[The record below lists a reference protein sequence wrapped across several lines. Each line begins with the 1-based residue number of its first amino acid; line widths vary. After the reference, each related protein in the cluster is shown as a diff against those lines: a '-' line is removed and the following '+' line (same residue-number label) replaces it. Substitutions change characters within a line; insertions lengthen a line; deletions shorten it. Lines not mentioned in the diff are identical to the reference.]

1 MEGGSDNDLVLF
13 DVLVDNEIP
22 SNGGERGEGVLLLQS
37 SLMDGL
43 PDGECIEPIVVSNDL
58 LVICTDV
65 TRFHCDVLTEEL

>member
-22 SNGGERGEGVLLLQS
+22 SNGGEREEGVLLLQS
-37 SLMDGL
+37 SLMNGL
-43 PDGECIEPIVVSNDL
+43 TYGECIEPIVVSNDL